1 MHMICATTRASIES
15 DNLQYTRLP
24 DVRPTQRSARLREI
38 SLLEINK
45 HVGLYVLEGEYGIFY
60 FILGELHSWD

>member
-1 MHMICATTRASIES
+1 MENSLVNH
-15 DNLQYTRLP
+15 
-24 DVRPTQRSARLREI
+24 RPTQRSARLREI

>member
-1 MHMICATTRASIES
+1 MFSFNKRRV
-15 DNLQYTRLP
+15 RLKWKAP
-24 DVRPTQRSARLREI
+24 HAKNRNWPSQSSARLREI